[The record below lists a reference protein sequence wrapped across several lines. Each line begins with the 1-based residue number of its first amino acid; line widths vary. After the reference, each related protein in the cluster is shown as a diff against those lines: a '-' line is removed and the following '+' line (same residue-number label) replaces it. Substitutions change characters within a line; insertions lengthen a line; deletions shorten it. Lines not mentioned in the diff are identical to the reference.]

1 MILFLKRVVIYILIV
16 FISQIVLYY
25 AFNAI
30 FSTYSDFRFNRY
42 FKNDNFEIFVLGNSR
57 AVNSFNERQGSI
69 LSGKKVIN
77 LAYNGMPNNN
87 IIDFVDDINEKY
99 IGKLIYIEI
108 SSLFEKS
115 NSSNEYSFYMDKSK
129 FIFSR
134 FKNTRYRY
142 IKLLSYNNEFFL
154 RNLYYLNRSDQ
165 DWSNQN
171 IINAAILKSISK
183 AKPFNLIDDKH
194 QFEERIQL
202 IQSKCDDKGNK
213 LVYFLAPY
221 FPTYLS
227 KALDYGYLKNYFL
240 QRNGTFID
248 LNQYSLPE
256 SYYADRVHTNSNGA
270 VFLTQKLLNFRI
282 E

>member
-1 MILFLKRVVIYILIV
+1 MIVFLKRVLIYFLIV
-16 FISQIVLYY
+16 FMSQLGLYY
-25 AFNAI
+25 CFNAI
-30 FSTYSDFRFNRY
+30 FSNYSDFRFNRY
-42 FKNDNFEIFVLGNSR
+42 FKNNNFDIFILGNSR
-57 AVNSFNERQGSI
+57 AVNSVNEKQGSI
-69 LSGKKVIN
+69 LSGKNVVN
-77 LAYNGMPNNN
+77 LSYNGMPTDN
-87 IIDFVDDINEKY
+87 IIDLVDDINEKY
-99 IGKLIYIEI
+99 TGKLIFIEI
-108 SSLFEKS
+108 SSFFLKV
-115 NSSNEYSFYMDKSK
+115 NSTNEYSFYMDKSK

-134 FKNTRYRY
+134 FENTRYHY
-142 IKLLSYNNEFFL
+142 IKLLSFNNEFFL

>member
-1 MILFLKRVVIYILIV
+1 
-16 FISQIVLYY
+16 
-25 AFNAI
+25 
-30 FSTYSDFRFNRY
+30 
-42 FKNDNFEIFVLGNSR
+42 LGNSR

-99 IGKLIYIEI
+99 TGKLIYIEI
-108 SSLFEKS
+108 SSLFERS

-134 FKNTRYRY
+134 FENTRYRY

-171 IINAAILKSISK
+171 VINAPILNSISK
-183 AKPFNLIDDKH
+183 IKPFNLINEKD
-194 QFEERIQL
+194 QFEKRVQL
-202 IQSKCDDKGNK
+202 IQSKCDARGNK

-221 FPTYLS
+221 FPAFLS
-227 KALDYGYLKNYFL
+227 KVLDYNYLTNFFL
-240 QRNGTFID
+240 NQRGAFID
-248 LNQYSLPE
+248 LNQYLMPN
-256 SYYADRVHTNSNGA
+256 SYFADRVHTNFNGA
-270 VFLTQKLLNFRI
+270 TFLTQKLLDARI

>member
-1 MILFLKRVVIYILIV
+1 MIIFLKRVIIYFLIV
-16 FISQIVLYY
+16 FISQIGFYY
-25 AFNAI
+25 ALNAI
-30 FSTYSDFRFNRY
+30 FSNYSDFRFNRY
-42 FKNDNFEIFVLGNSR
+42 FKNDNFDIFILGNSR
-57 AVNSFNERQGSI
+57 AVNSVNERQGSI

-99 IGKLIYIEI
+99 TGKLIYIEI

-134 FKNTRYRY
+134 FENTRYRY

-171 IINAAILKSISK
+171 VINESILKSIAK
-183 AKPFNLIDDKH
+183 VKPFNLINERH

-202 IQSKCDDKGNK
+202 IQSKCDAKGNK
-213 LVYFLAPY
+213 LIYFLAPY

-227 KALDYGYLKNYFL
+227 KTRDYDDLKKVFL
-240 QRNGTFID
+240 KRKLAFID
-248 LNQYSLPE
+248 LNQCLLPV
-256 SYYADRVHTNSNGA
+256 SYYADRVHTNSQGA
-270 VFLTQKLLNFRI
+270 AFLTHNLFNSRI

>member
-1 MILFLKRVVIYILIV
+1 MIIFLKRVIIYFLIV
-16 FISQIVLYY
+16 FISQIGFYY
-25 AFNAI
+25 ALNAI
-30 FSTYSDFRFNRY
+30 FSNYSDFRFNRY
-42 FKNDNFEIFVLGNSR
+42 FKNDNFDIFILGNSR
-57 AVNSFNERQGSI
+57 AVNSVNERQGSI

-99 IGKLIYIEI
+99 TGKLIYIEI

-134 FKNTRYRY
+134 FENTRYRY

-171 IINAAILKSISK
+171 VINEPILKNIAK
-183 AKPFNLIDDKH
+183 VKPFNLINERH

-202 IQSKCDDKGNK
+202 IQSKCDAKGNK
-213 LVYFLAPY
+213 LIYFLAPY

-227 KALDYGYLKNYFL
+227 KARDYDDLKKVFL
-240 QRNGTFID
+240 KRKLAFVD
-248 LNQYSLPE
+248 LNQYLLPV
-256 SYYADRVHTNSNGA
+256 SYYADRVHTNSQGA
-270 VFLTQKLLNFRI
+270 AFLTQNLFNSRI

>member
-1 MILFLKRVVIYILIV
+1 MILFLKRVIIYFLIV
-16 FISQIVLYY
+16 FISQIGFYY
-25 AFNAI
+25 ALNVI
-30 FSTYSDFRFNRY
+30 FSNYSDFRFNRY
-42 FKNDNFEIFVLGNSR
+42 FKNDNFDIFILGNSR
-57 AVNSFNERQGSI
+57 AVNSVNERQGSI

-99 IGKLIYIEI
+99 TGKLIYIEI

-134 FKNTRYRY
+134 FENTRYRY

-171 IINAAILKSISK
+171 VINEPILKSIAK
-183 AKPFNLIDDKH
+183 VKPFNLINEKH

-202 IQSKCDDKGNK
+202 IQSKCDAKGNK
-213 LVYFLAPY
+213 LIYFLAPY

-227 KALDYGYLKNYFL
+227 KARDYDDLKKVFL
-240 QRNGTFID
+240 KRKLAFVD
-248 LNQYSLPE
+248 LNQYLLPV
-256 SYYADRVHTNSNGA
+256 SYYADRVHTNSQGA
-270 VFLTQKLLNFRI
+270 AFLTQNLFNSRI

>member
-1 MILFLKRVVIYILIV
+1 MIIFLKRGVIYFLIV
-16 FISQIVLYY
+16 FISQIGVYHT
-25 AFNAI
+25 FNAI
-30 FSTYSDFRFNRY
+30 FYNYSDFRFNRY
-42 FKNDNFEIFVLGNSR
+42 FKNDNFDIFILGNSR
-57 AVNSFNERQGSI
+57 AVSSVNEIQGSI

-99 IGKLIYIEI
+99 TGKLIYIEI

-134 FKNTRYRY
+134 FENTRYRY

-171 IINAAILKSISK
+171 VINEPILKSIAK
-183 AKPFNLIDDKH
+183 VKPFNLINERH

-202 IQSKCDDKGNK
+202 IQSKCDAKGNK
-213 LVYFLAPY
+213 LIYFLAPY

-227 KALDYGYLKNYFL
+227 KVLDYDDLKKVFL
-240 QRNGTFID
+240 KRKLAFVD
-248 LNQYSLPE
+248 LNQYLLPV
-256 SYYADRVHTNSNGA
+256 SYYADRVHTNSQGSA
-270 VFLTQKLLNFRI
+270 FLTQNLFNSRI

>member
-1 MILFLKRVVIYILIV
+1 MQFFLTIPISDLIDILRMIILIFLFWEIQELLILLMKGKAV
-16 FISQIVLYY
+16 FYQV
-25 AFNAI
+25 
-30 FSTYSDFRFNRY
+30 
-42 FKNDNFEIFVLGNSR
+42 
-57 AVNSFNERQGSI
+57 
-69 LSGKKVIN
+69 KVIN

-99 IGKLIYIEI
+99 TGKLIYIEI
-108 SSLFEKS
+108 SSLFERS

-134 FKNTRYRY
+134 FENTRYRY
-142 IKLLSYNNEFFL
+142 IKLLSFNNEFFL

-171 IINAAILKSISK
+171 VINEPILKSIAK
-183 AKPFNLIDDKH
+183 VKPFNLINERH

-202 IQSKCDDKGNK
+202 IQSKCDAKGNK
-213 LVYFLAPY
+213 LIYFLAPY

-227 KALDYGYLKNYFL
+227 KALDYDDLKKVFL
-240 QRNGTFID
+240 KRKLAFVD
-248 LNQYSLPE
+248 LNQYLLPV
-256 SYYADRVHTNSNGA
+256 SYYADRVHTNSQGA
-270 VFLTQKLLNFRI
+270 AFLTQNLFNSRI

>member
-1 MILFLKRVVIYILIV
+1 MIIFLKRGIIYFLIV
-16 FISQIVLYY
+16 FISQIGVYY
-25 AFNAI
+25 TFNAI
-30 FSTYSDFRFNRY
+30 FSNYSDFRFNRY
-42 FKNDNFEIFVLGNSR
+42 FKNDNFDIFILGNSR
-57 AVNSFNERQGSI
+57 AVNSVNERQGSI

-99 IGKLIYIEI
+99 TGKLIYIEI
-108 SSLFEKS
+108 SSLFERS

-134 FKNTRYRY
+134 FENTRYRY
-142 IKLLSYNNEFFL
+142 IKLLSFNNEFFL

-171 IINAAILKSISK
+171 VINEPILKSIAK
-183 AKPFNLIDDKH
+183 VKPFNLINERH

-202 IQSKCDDKGNK
+202 IQSKCDAKGNK
-213 LVYFLAPY
+213 LIYFLAPY

-227 KALDYGYLKNYFL
+227 KARDYDDLKKVFL
-240 QRNGTFID
+240 KRKLAFVD
-248 LNQYSLPE
+248 LNQYLLPV
-256 SYYADRVHTNSNGA
+256 SYYADRVHTNSQGA
-270 VFLTQKLLNFRI
+270 AFLTQNLFNSRI

>member
-1 MILFLKRVVIYILIV
+1 MIIFLKRGIIYFLIV
-16 FISQIVLYY
+16 FISQIGVYY
-25 AFNAI
+25 TFNAI
-30 FSTYSDFRFNRY
+30 FSNYSDFRFNRY
-42 FKNDNFEIFVLGNSR
+42 FKNDNFDIFILGNSR
-57 AVNSFNERQGSI
+57 AVNSVNERQGSI

-87 IIDFVDDINEKY
+87 IIDFVDDINDKY
-99 IGKLIYIEI
+99 TGKLIYIEI
-108 SSLFEKS
+108 SSLFERS

-134 FKNTRYRY
+134 FENTRYRY

-171 IINAAILKSISK
+171 VINEPILKSIAK
-183 AKPFNLIDDKH
+183 VKPFNLINERH

-202 IQSKCDDKGNK
+202 IQSKCDAKGNK
-213 LVYFLAPY
+213 LIYFLAPY

-227 KALDYGYLKNYFL
+227 KALDYDDLKKVFL
-240 QRNGTFID
+240 KRKLAFVD
-248 LNQYSLPE
+248 LNQYLLPV
-256 SYYADRVHTNSNGA
+256 SYYADRVHTNFNGA
-270 VFLTQKLLNFRI
+270 TFLTQKLLDARI

>member
-1 MILFLKRVVIYILIV
+1 MIIFLKRGIIYFLIV
-16 FISQIVLYY
+16 FISQIGVYY
-25 AFNAI
+25 TFNAI
-30 FSTYSDFRFNRY
+30 FSNYSDFRFNRY
-42 FKNDNFEIFVLGNSR
+42 FKNDNFDIFILGNSR
-57 AVNSFNERQGSI
+57 AVNSVNERQGSI

-99 IGKLIYIEI
+99 TGKLIYIEI

-115 NSSNEYSFYMDKSK
+115 NFSNEYSFYMDKSK

-134 FKNTRYRY
+134 FENTRYRF

-171 IINAAILKSISK
+171 VINEPILKSIAK
-183 AKPFNLIDDKH
+183 VKPFNLINERN

-202 IQSKCDDKGNK
+202 IQSKCDAKGNK
-213 LVYFLAPY
+213 LIYFLAPY

-227 KALDYGYLKNYFL
+227 KARDYDDLKKVFL
-240 QRNGTFID
+240 KRKLAFVD
-248 LNQYSLPE
+248 LNHYLLPV
-256 SYYADRVHTNSNGA
+256 SYYADRVHTNSQGA
-270 VFLTQKLLNFRI
+270 AFLTQNLFNSGI

>member
-1 MILFLKRVVIYILIV
+1 MIIFLKRGIIYFLIV
-16 FISQIVLYY
+16 FISQIGVYY
-25 AFNAI
+25 TFNAI
-30 FSTYSDFRFNRY
+30 FSNYSDFRFNRY
-42 FKNDNFEIFVLGNSR
+42 FKNHNFDIFILGNSR
-57 AVNSFNERQGSI
+57 AVNSVNERQGSI

-99 IGKLIYIEI
+99 TGKLIYIEI

-134 FKNTRYRY
+134 FENTRYRY

-154 RNLYYLNRSDQ
+154 RNLYYLNKSDQ

-171 IINAAILKSISK
+171 VINEPILKSIAK
-183 AKPFNLIDDKH
+183 VKPFNLIKERH

-202 IQSKCDDKGNK
+202 IQSKCDAKGNK
-213 LVYFLAPY
+213 LIYFLAPY

-227 KALDYGYLKNYFL
+227 KARDYDDLKKVFL
-240 QRNGTFID
+240 KRKLAFVD
-248 LNQYSLPE
+248 LNQYMLPV
-256 SYYADRVHTNSNGA
+256 SYYADRVHTNSQGA
-270 VFLTQKLLNFRI
+270 AFLTQNLFNSRF

>member
-1 MILFLKRVVIYILIV
+1 MIIFLKRVIIYFLIV
-16 FISQIVLYY
+16 FISQIGFYY
-25 AFNAI
+25 ALNAI
-30 FSTYSDFRFNRY
+30 FSNYSDFRFNRY
-42 FKNDNFEIFVLGNSR
+42 FKNDNFDIFILGNSR
-57 AVNSFNERQGSI
+57 AVNSVNERQGSI

-99 IGKLIYIEI
+99 TGKLIYIEI

-134 FKNTRYRY
+134 FENTRYRY

-154 RNLYYLNRSDQ
+154 RNLYYLNRSYQ

-171 IINAAILKSISK
+171 VINEPILKSIAK
-183 AKPFNLIDDKH
+183 VKPFNLINEKH

-202 IQSKCDDKGNK
+202 IQSKCDAKGNK
-213 LVYFLAPY
+213 LIYFLAPY

-227 KALDYGYLKNYFL
+227 KARDYDDLKKVFL
-240 QRNGTFID
+240 KRKLAFVD
-248 LNQYSLPE
+248 LNQYLLPV
-256 SYYADRVHTNSNGA
+256 SYYADRVHTNSQGA
-270 VFLTQKLLNFRI
+270 AFLTQNLFNSRI